1 MRSLRN
7 GKRDE
12 GATAIEFALVLPVLL
27 AIVLFTLYGALY
39 LYYAAVAEHVARSAV
54 RDATLPT
61 QGNSTYPSDSAV
73 YTAAKDAGSALM
85 PDPTSVQVTEPSDA
99 SNPPREGDP
108 VTVTVTYQ
116 LPAVATVAR
125 ALWFLPTPT
134 STITR
139 TATGRRE

>member
-1 MRSLRN
+1 MRRHP
-7 GKRDE
+7 GAKHDE

-39 LYYAAVAEHVARSAV
+39 LYYAAVAEHVARAAV

-61 QGNSTYPSDSAV
+61 QGNTSYPSDSDV
-73 YTAAKDAGSALM
+73 YATAADTGSALL
-85 PDPTSVQVTEPSDA
+85 PSPTSVQVTEPPDA

-116 LPAVATVAR
+116 LPAVAAVGR
-125 ALWFLPTPT
+125 ALWFLPSPT
-134 STITR
+134 STVTR
-139 TATGRRE
+139 SATGRRE

>member
-1 MRSLRN
+1 MRSLRAC
-7 GKRDE
+7 KRDE

-39 LYYAAVAEHVARSAV
+39 LYYAAVAEHVARAAV
-54 RDATLPT
+54 RDATLPAH
-61 QGNSTYPSDSAV
+61 GNSSYPSDTDV
-73 YTAAKDAGSALM
+73 YDAAKAAGGALM
-85 PDPTSVQVTEPSDA
+85 PDPTSVQVSEPADA

-125 ALWFLPTPT
+125 TLWFLPTPT
-134 STITR
+134 SSITR
-139 TATGRRE
+139 SATGRRE